1 MDTKK
6 KEKIEVIE
14 SAFAVVLWTVIC
26 FVVISVFGS
35 CTTSQNVEAK
45 GRTVIV
51 TTDTTVVNHGGYIKF
66 QK

>member
-1 MDTKK
+1 MNKQTR
-6 KEKIEVIE
+6 KETVE
-14 SAFAVVLWTVIC
+14 STVAIVTWVAIS

>member
-1 MDTKK
+1 MNK

-14 SAFAVVLWTVIC
+14 SACAVVLWIVIC

>member
-1 MDTKK
+1 MNK

-14 SAFAVVLWTVIC
+14 STFAVVLWTLIC
-26 FVVISVFGS
+26 FVVICVFGS
-35 CTTSQNVEAK
+35 CTTSHNVEAK

>member
-1 MDTKK
+1 MSK
-6 KEKIEVIE
+6 KEKIEVAE

-26 FVVISVFGS
+26 FVVLCVFGS
-35 CTTSQNVEAK
+35 CKTSHGVEAT

-51 TTDTTVVNHGGYIKF
+51 TTDTTVVNHSGYIKI

>member
-1 MDTKK
+1 MNK
-6 KEKIEVIE
+6 KEKIEVLE
-14 SAFAVVLWTVIC
+14 STCAVILWMVIC

-51 TTDTTVVNHGGYIKF
+51 TTDTTVVNHGGYIKY

>member
-1 MDTKK
+1 MNK

-14 SAFAVVLWTVIC
+14 SALAVVLWTVIC

>member
-1 MDTKK
+1 MNK
-6 KEKIEVIE
+6 KEKIELIE
-14 SAFAVVLWTVIC
+14 SICAGVLWTVIC

>member
-1 MDTKK
+1 MNK
-6 KEKIEVIE
+6 KEKIEVIK
-14 SAFAVVLWTVIC
+14 SACAWVLWTVIC

-35 CTTSQNVEAK
+35 CTTSQNVGAK
-45 GRTVIV
+45 GHTVIV

>member
-1 MDTKK
+1 MSK

-14 SAFAVVLWTVIC
+14 STLAVVIWTVIC

-51 TTDTTVVNHGGYIKF
+51 TTDTTVVNHGGYIKL
-66 QK
+66 KK

>member
-1 MDTKK
+1 MTKK
-6 KEKIEVIE
+6 DKIEVIE
-14 SAFAVVLWTVIC
+14 STCAVIIWTVIC

-51 TTDTTVVNHGGYIKF
+51 TTDTTIVNHGGYIKF

>member
-1 MDTKK
+1 MNK

-14 SAFAVVLWTVIC
+14 STCAFVLGAVMC

-51 TTDTTVVNHGGYIKF
+51 TTDTTIVNHGGDINLK
-66 QK
+66 K

>member
-1 MDTKK
+1 MNK

-14 SAFAVVLWTVIC
+14 TICAVIIWTVTC
-26 FVVISVFGS
+26 FLVISVFGS

>member
-1 MDTKK
+1 MSK
-6 KEKIEVIE
+6 KEKIEVAE
-14 SAFAVVLWTVIC
+14 STCAVVLWTVIC

-35 CTTSQNVEAK
+35 CTTSQNVDAK

>member
-1 MDTKK
+1 MNK

-14 SAFAVVLWTVIC
+14 STFAVVLWTVIC

-51 TTDTTVVNHGGYIKF
+51 TTDTTVVNHGGYIKI

>member
-1 MDTKK
+1 MNK
-6 KEKIEVIE
+6 KEKIEVVE
-14 SAFAVVLWTVIC
+14 STVAVVLWTVIC

-35 CTTSQNVEAK
+35 CTTSHNVEAT

-51 TTDTTVVNHGGYIKF
+51 TTDTTVVNHSGYIKI

>member
-1 MDTKK
+1 MDK

-14 SAFAVVLWTVIC
+14 STCAVVLWMVIC
-26 FVVISVFGS
+26 FVIISVFGS

>member
-1 MDTKK
+1 MNR

-14 SAFAVVLWTVIC
+14 STCAVVLWTVIC

-35 CTTSQNVEAK
+35 CATSQNVESK

>member
-1 MDTKK
+1 MDK

-14 SAFAVVLWTVIC
+14 STFAVVLWMVIC

>member
-1 MDTKK
+1 MNK

-14 SAFAVVLWTVIC
+14 STCAVVIWMVIC
-26 FVVISVFGS
+26 FGVISVFGS

>member
-1 MDTKK
+1 MNK

-14 SAFAVVLWTVIC
+14 STCAVVVWMAIC

-35 CTTSQNVEAK
+35 CTTSQNAEAK

>member
-1 MDTKK
+1 MNK

-14 SAFAVVLWTVIC
+14 STFAVVLWMVIC

>member
-1 MDTKK
+1 MNK

-14 SAFAVVLWTVIC
+14 STCAVVLWTVIC

-35 CTTSQNVEAK
+35 CTTSQNAEAK

>member
-1 MDTKK
+1 MNK
-6 KEKIEVIE
+6 KEKIEVVV
-14 SAFAVVLWTVIC
+14 STFVVVLWTVIC

>member
-1 MDTKK
+1 MDKQTR
-6 KEKIEVIE
+6 KETVE
-14 SAFAVVLWTVIC
+14 STVAVVVWVTIC
-26 FVVISVFGS
+26 FAVISVFGS
-35 CTTSQNVEAK
+35 CSTSHNVEAK

>member
-1 MDTKK
+1 MNK

-14 SAFAVVLWTVIC
+14 STFAVVIWTVIC

>member
-1 MDTKK
+1 MNK
-6 KEKIEVIE
+6 KEKIEVIK
-14 SAFAVVLWTVIC
+14 STCAVVLWMVIC

>member
-1 MDTKK
+1 MNK

-14 SAFAVVLWTVIC
+14 STCAVVLWTVIC

-35 CTTSQNVEAK
+35 CTTSQKVEAK

>member
-1 MDTKK
+1 MNK

-14 SAFAVVLWTVIC
+14 SACAVVVWMAIC

>member
-1 MDTKK
+1 MNK

-14 SAFAVVLWTVIC
+14 STFAVVLWMGIC